1 MRSVADLRKRLPLV
15 AICAGT
21 FIVIV
26 ALPDIAGGL
35 HTSLQD
41 FQWVLDLYALVLASL
56 VLTAG
61 SIAGPLRP
69 A

>member
-1 MRSVADLRKRLPLV
+1 LWP
-15 AICAGT
+15 
-21 FIVIV
+21 
-26 ALPDIAGGL
+26 LPDIAGL

-41 FQWVLDLYALVLASL
+41 LQWVLDLYALVLASL

-61 SIAGPLRP
+61 LIAGPLRP

>member
-1 MRSVADLRKRLPLV
+1 MRSVADLRQWLPLV

-26 ALPDIAGGL
+26 ALPDIAGL

-41 FQWVLDLYALVLASL
+41 LQWVLDLYALVLASL

-61 SIAGPLRP
+61 LIAGPLRP